1 LWLELLRCRKSID
14 ELQRYDSC
22 TMNTLLD
29 LETIAAYQRDGAVML
44 RGVLNT
50 MQLAQ
55 LEIGIEDN
63 LAALSPLAITASEA
77 SDPGLFVED
86 FCNWQR
92 NEHYESILKDSALPW
107 IARDLMQSETVRIY
121 HDHLLVKE
129 SGTRAP
135 TPWHQDQPYY
145 NLSGRQNVSFWIPV
159 DPVPLQSTLRCI
171 AGSHEGAWFMPRT
184 FRDAQAKWFPEG
196 TLQELPDIEA
206 GLREAPPR
214 FEELAWAL
222 EPGDCIAFHM
232 LTLHATHGTPPGAR
246 RRVFS
251 ARYMGDDA
259 RHAVRPWRTSPPF
272 EGLSERLG
280 DGEVMDDVLFP
291 RLI

>member
-1 LWLELLRCRKSID
+1 LWLESLSLFHRID
-14 ELQRYDSC
+14 ELQGYDLC
-22 TMNTLLD
+22 TMTTLLD
-29 LETIAAYQRDGAVML
+29 SDTIEAFHRDGAVVL

-63 LAALSPLAITASEA
+63 LADLSPLAITASEA
-77 SDPGLFVED
+77 DDPGLFVED

-92 NEHYESILKDSALPW
+92 NANYESILKDTALPW
-107 IARDLMQSETVRIY
+107 IARDLMQSESVRIY

-129 SGTRAP
+129 SGTRQA

-145 NLSGRQNVSFWIPV
+145 NISGRHNVSFWIPV
-159 DPVPLQSTLRCI
+159 DPVPLASTLRCI
-171 AGSHEGAWFMPRT
+171 AGSHEGTWFMPRT
-184 FRDAQAKWFPEG
+184 FRERQAKWFPEG
-196 TLQELPDIEA
+196 ALQELPDIEA
-206 GLREAPPR
+206 GLCANPPR
-214 FEELAWAL
+214 FQELAWAL

-232 LTLHATHGTPPGAR
+232 LSLHATHGIAAGQR

-251 ARYMGDDA
+251 ARYIGDDI
-259 RHAVRPWRTSPPF
+259 RHAIRPWRTSPPF
-272 EGLSERLG
+272 EGLSERLA
-280 DGEVMDDVLFP
+280 DGAEMDDALFP